1 MQGQWHVHRW
11 YSRHMLIRICLL
23 FILIFSIG
31 CSTRAPIAT
40 YQHAVAT
47 ELNSDAGSFEVVF
60 NVSNTNNEPI
70 ELLLYEYSVSVDGT
84 HVFAGLHQAKLT
96 VPRWSGIKS
105 SIPIVIP
112 TSAIKSKQ
120 GEWSLSGTLSY
131 IESDAF
137 ADTLMKAGFSKP
149 STSISARDT
158 FDAVRAE

>member
-1 MQGQWHVHRW
+1 
-11 YSRHMLIRICLL
+11 MLTRICLVFVL
-23 FILIFSIG
+23 SFSIG
-31 CSTRAPIAT
+31 CSTRAPIAA

-47 ELNSDAGSFEVVF
+47 ELNSDARSFGAVF
-60 NVSNTNNEPI
+60 KVSNTNNEPI
-70 ELLLYEYSVSVDGT
+70 ELLLYEYSVSVDGAR
-84 HVFAGLHQAKLT
+84 VFTGLHEAKLT
-96 VPRWSGIKS
+96 VPRWSAIES
-105 SIPIVIP
+105 TIPIVIP

-120 GEWSLSGTLSY
+120 GEWRLSGTLSY